1 MLLASEEI
9 QTGDE
14 LKTHREVTIGMPF
27 SVTTDDESSRHE
39 QGKESG
45 GFYFLAN
52 WRQFVG
58 ARSA

>member
-39 QGKESG
+39 
-45 GFYFLAN
+45 
-52 WRQFVG
+52 
-58 ARSA
+58 